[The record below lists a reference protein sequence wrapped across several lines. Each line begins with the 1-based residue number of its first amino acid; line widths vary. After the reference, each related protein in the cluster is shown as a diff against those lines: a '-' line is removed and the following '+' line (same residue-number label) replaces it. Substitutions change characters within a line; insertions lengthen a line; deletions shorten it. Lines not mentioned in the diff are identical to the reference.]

1 MLEVTPRLIFLV
13 VFLAGLAAFIYKDR
27 NKIQRSSILFYRRT
41 KNGIDRIDAIQKRF
55 PRFWKA
61 YGWGAAISGV
71 VTMVIAA
78 IYIGRQFVDVF
89 QSGSVQE
96 SGISFVAPA
105 LVAENSFQPGLSLIP
120 VEYWIISIGIVMT
133 VHELSHG
140 IVARSEDFE
149 INSVGWII
157 LGIFP
162 GAFVEPKGEKM
173 LPDDSEEH
181 MQDEEEED
189 GEDEGATTAMWD
201 QGSLASRIKVLGA
214 GSFANYLTAII
225 FLLLGSFLMTS
236 VSHPGD
242 IYYGVEAN
250 SSADMAGMN
259 NGTIYSINGTGIDS
273 QQQIVES
280 TSDIQPG
287 QQITFNT
294 SEGVFSFEAGER
306 TYRPRAG
313 IPGIITV
320 PTGPERTEGHVGI
333 RFAQAPQIDAEY
345 EAYSGFLMW
354 FISLFETVAILNL
367 GIGLVNMLPI
377 KPLDG
382 GQIMGGVIDKY
393 IGGNGTKAF
402 NYISL
407 AGMIL
412 LLGIVI
418 LSIGSAL

>member
-13 VFLAGLAAFIYKDR
+13 VFLAGLAAFLYKDR

-41 KNGIDRIDAIQKRF
+41 KSGIDKIDAIQKRF

-71 VTMVIAA
+71 VTMFIAA
-78 IYIGRQFVDVF
+78 IYIGRQFAGVF
-89 QSGSVQE
+89 RTGSVQE

-105 LVAENSFQPGLSLIP
+105 LVAESSFQPGLSLIP

-162 GAFVEPKGEKM
+162 GAFVEPKGERM
-173 LPDDSEEH
+173 LPDDNEEH
-181 MQDEEEED
+181 MQEDEEEED
-189 GEDEGATTAMWD
+189 GATTAMWD
-201 QGSLASRIKVLGA
+201 QGSLSSRIKVLGA

-225 FLLLGSFLMTS
+225 FLLAGSLLMTS

-242 IYYGVEAN
+242 IYYGVEEN
-250 SSADMAGMN
+250 SSAAMAGMN
-259 NGTIYSINGTGIDS
+259 NGTIYSINGTQIS
-273 QQQIVES
+273 SSQQIVES
-280 TSDIQPG
+280 TSGLQPG

-294 SEGVFSFEAGER
+294 SEGVFSFEAGQR

-333 RFAQAPQIDAEY
+333 RFAQVPQIDAEY

-354 FISLFETVAILNL
+354 FISLLETVAILNL

-412 LLGIVI
+412 LLGII
-418 LSIGSAL
+418 LLSIGSAL